1 MGKEKKKYSG
11 KGKLRKRR
19 ADEEKRRRS
28 LGGNSTKNNGR
39 SKRKGEGRRKKIE
52 ESKYNEVYKYIV
64 REEKPE
70 YLRGKMKK
78 KDKNIIAR
86 YRCGNETKGGQY
98 WREEGERRCRIC
110 AKDEGSIIYVL
121 RECREIKE
129 ELTVKEFL
137 KADGRGLEVMKKID
151 NIRREKRKEEERLRE
166 SNKEEE

>member
-1 MGKEKKKYSG
+1 
-11 KGKLRKRR
+11 
-19 ADEEKRRRS
+19 
-28 LGGNSTKNNGR
+28 
-39 SKRKGEGRRKKIE
+39 
-52 ESKYNEVYKYIV
+52 
-64 REEKPE
+64 
-70 YLRGKMKK
+70 MKK
-78 KDKNIIAR
+78 KDRNIIAR

-151 NIRREKRKEEERLRE
+151 NIRREKSRKEEERLRE